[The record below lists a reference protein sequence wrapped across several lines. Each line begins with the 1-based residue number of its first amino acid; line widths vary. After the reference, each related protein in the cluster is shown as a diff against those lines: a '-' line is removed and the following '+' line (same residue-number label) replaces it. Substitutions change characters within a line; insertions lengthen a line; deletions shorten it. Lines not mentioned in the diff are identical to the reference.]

1 MDGDEAMIPDVAM
14 AIGGT
19 ITQQDKVRTQGRG
32 MRCRSA
38 VELGPQ
44 THFGSPPHPALAT
57 FFETA
62 RTRCGVGVCGV
73 YVRARERTMGEEDD
87 DGLLSR

>member
-1 MDGDEAMIPDVAM
+1 MIPDVAM